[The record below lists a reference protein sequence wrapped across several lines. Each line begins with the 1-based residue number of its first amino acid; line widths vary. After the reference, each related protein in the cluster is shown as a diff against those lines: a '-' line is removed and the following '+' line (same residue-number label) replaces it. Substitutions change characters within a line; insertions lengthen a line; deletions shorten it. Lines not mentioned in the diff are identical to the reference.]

1 MLSQASGI
9 GTEHYSRLNKN
20 GKRRQSMKV
29 DGDTCISC
37 GVCVTYCP
45 MGAISMQ
52 DDVAAID
59 QDECVE
65 CGICLRSKVCLV
77 EALIY
82 EPTTWPRQLR
92 AAFSN
97 PTVKHPLT
105 GLAGRGTE
113 EVKTNEVTGRLK
125 PGWLALAVEFGRPV
139 TGARFR
145 DVDMV
150 AQALARQGVTFE
162 KLSPVTALMEDVKAG
177 KLREDALNEK
187 VLSAIIE
194 CVFPRENGT
203 AVLKA
208 LREVTQKI
216 DTVCSVVM
224 ADLVEPDEQ
233 VPMDKIL
240 SELGISHRING
251 KTNVGLGRPK
261 FEGGS

>member
-1 MLSQASGI
+1 MNI
-9 GTEHYSRLNKN
+9 D
-20 GKRRQSMKV
+20 V
-29 DGDTCISC
+29 DTCTSC
-37 GVCVTYCP
+37 GECVAYCP

-52 DDVAAID
+52 DDVAVIN

-65 CGICLRSKVCLV
+65 CGICLRSKVCPV
-77 EALIY
+77 EAFIY
-82 EPTTWPRQLR
+82 ELTTWPRQLR

-97 PTVKHPLT
+97 PTVKHPVT

-125 PGWLALAVEFGRPV
+125 QGWLALAVEFGRPV
-139 TGARFR
+139 TGAYFR
-145 DVDMV
+145 DVDRV
-150 AQALARQGVTFE
+150 AQVLAREGVTFE
-162 KLSPVTALMEDVKAG
+162 KKSPVTALMDDVKTG
-177 KLREDALNEK
+177 ELREDTLNEK
-187 VLSAIIE
+187 VLSAIVE
-194 CVFPRENGT
+194 CVFPREKGT

-208 LREVTQKI
+208 LREATQKI

-251 KTNVGLGRPK
+251 KTNVGLGRPSL
-261 FEGGS
+261 EGGG

>member
-1 MLSQASGI
+1 
-9 GTEHYSRLNKN
+9 
-20 GKRRQSMKV
+20 
-29 DGDTCISC
+29 
-37 GVCVTYCP
+37 
-45 MGAISMQ
+45 MGAISIQ
-52 DDVAAID
+52 DDVASID

-65 CGICLRSKVCLV
+65 CGICLRAKVCPV
-77 EALIY
+77 DALIY
-82 EPTTWPRQLR
+82 EPTSWPRQLR

-125 PGWLALAVEFGRPV
+125 RGWLALAVECGRPV

-150 AQALARQGVTFE
+150 AQTLAKEGVTFE
-162 KLSPVTALMEDVKAG
+162 KLSPVTALMEDVRTG

-187 VLSAIIE
+187 VLSAIVE
-194 CVFPRENGT
+194 CVFPREKGT
-203 AVLKA
+203 AVLTA

-216 DTVCSVVM
+216 DAVCSVVM
-224 ADLVEPDEQ
+224 ADLIEADGR
-233 VPMDKIL
+233 VPMNEML
-240 SELGISHRING
+240 SELGISYRING
-251 KTNVGLGRPK
+251 KTNTGLGRPK